1 MLKAHRA
8 GPSALITFE
17 RWTTEAR
24 DRKAGSASGIALL
37 IHETN
42 FTRGSRK
49 KCLEN
54 LIVAHKKAPRET
66 ARGHCKDEKKTEN
79 GGKMKSIE
87 KMMPQKTLQVKR
99 HNGPHS
105 REILLLAIFRYGH
118 RMDVAMEQV
127 ENAVRERRQA

>member
-1 MLKAHRA
+1 MLKALREA
-8 GPSALITFE
+8 PSALTTFAPL
-17 RWTTEAR
+17 TTEAR
-24 DRKAGSASGIALL
+24 AQRAGSASGIALL

-79 GGKMKSIE
+79 GEKMKSIE
-87 KMMPQKTLQVKR
+87 KIMPQKTLQVKR